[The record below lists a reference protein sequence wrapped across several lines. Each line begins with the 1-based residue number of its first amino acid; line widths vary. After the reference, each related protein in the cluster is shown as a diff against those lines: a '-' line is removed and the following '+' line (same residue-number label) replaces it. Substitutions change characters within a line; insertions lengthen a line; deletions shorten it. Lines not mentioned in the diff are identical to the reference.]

1 MSRQATLA
9 VNNETKRVRIA
20 YTLMQPHQNNPAD
33 VWLHCSKMKKNNQSG
48 FWTRSNQYNGPRRN
62 AAIISRAIIDKSTFV
77 KELNI
82 VHNNQVWQP
91 PAQNVWEHYF
101 GEPEQSA
108 RSLEYSGVDANAT
121 PVSDNNEDRVER
133 RRSTR
138 INGKHAGNTATGNL
152 LNLSNLMASDISSIV
167 EFDAESEKDMFMSD
181 AEIKAAFYAQDRPM
195 SALIIGRMAN
205 LIKIQANTVEPPPF
219 DLVRR
224 IGPTLVVLE
233 LWQNRELLAWRD
245 QATKQHNDGVSDNN
259 HDREEMQAFIDGEMK
274 TLPSS
279 PEEISYSTYIANLKK
294 LDNTASGRHSS
305 KRKTDSGYK
314 FGDNLLD
321 TLLSK
326 SKFNLNDKSRD
337 TLLRDQSME
346 SDMKRDR
353 ERDDDPLD
361 NYPSTSAYRP
371 RHNRY
376 EGRSSRG
383 DTPPRR
389 GRYNNRNREGST
401 SPRHHRYDDRSRR
414 GDTPHRSRSPR
425 RSRHDNRDRRAIR
438 SPPRVEFNDRDWE
451 TRRSSR
457 RFERSDRDREL
468 PRSSRRVERG
478 ELDSRYH

>member
-1 MSRQATLA
+1 MSRQATFA
-9 VNNETKRVRIA
+9 VNNETKRIRIA
-20 YTLMQPHQNNPAD
+20 YTLMQPNQNNPAD
-33 VWLHCSKMKKNNQSG
+33 VWLHCSKLRAKNYSG
-48 FWTRSNQYNGPRRN
+48 FSTRSNLYNGPRRD
-62 AAIISRAIIDKSTFV
+62 AAIINRAIIDKSTFI
-77 KELNI
+77 EEMNI
-82 VHNNQVWQP
+82 VHDNQVWQP
-91 PAQNVWEHYF
+91 PAHNLWEQYF
-101 GEPEQSA
+101 GKPEQSA
-108 RSLEYSGVDANAT
+108 KSLEYSGVYANAT
-121 PVSDNNEDRVER
+121 PVSDNNEDKVER

-138 INGKHAGNTATGNL
+138 INTKHAGNTATENL
-152 LNLSNLMASDISSIV
+152 LNLQNSMVSDIPSFV
-167 EFDAESEKDMFMSD
+167 ELNAESEKDMFMSD

-205 LIKIQANTVEPPPF
+205 LIKIQANTVELPPF

-224 IGPTLVVLE
+224 IRPTLVVLE

-245 QATKQHNDGVSDNN
+245 QATKQHNEGVSDNN
-259 HDREEMQAFIDGEMK
+259 HDREEMQASIDDEMK

-305 KRKTDSGYK
+305 KRKTDPGYK
-314 FGDNLLD
+314 FGDDLLD

-337 TLLRDQSME
+337 TLLRDQSLE

-361 NYPSTSAYRP
+361 NYPSTSAYTP

-376 EGRSSRG
+376 EGRSSRD

-389 GRYNNRNREGST
+389 GRYNNRDREGIT
-401 SPRHHRYDDRSRR
+401 PPRHHRYDDRSRR

-451 TRRSSR
+451 TCRSSR

-468 PRSSRRVERG
+468 PRPSRRVERG